1 MMQRIRSNAPAF
13 VVGALVLAA
22 IAGAQV
28 PTTTIKAKEGEGS
41 DRPVHAVKER
51 SPVDVSQGV
60 PLIPRAV
67 LFGNPERTQG
77 RISPDGTQISFI
89 APSNGVLNVWV
100 GPASDITKAKPI
112 TSDTK
117 RGITQHSWAHDGKHI
132 LYLRDKG
139 GDENWRVYSVPAA
152 GGEVKDLT
160 PLDNVAARIVQASE
174 NFPEEIVIAINDRNP
189 AFHDL
194 YRVNIKTGERTLL
207 VKNEIKDNPEAGYA
221 SFEVDDDYKVRFATI
236 PTPDGGLAIFKP
248 DAQGAM
254 QPYDSV
260 GLEDV
265 DSTAFVDFDKTGKV
279 VYIID
284 SRGRDTAGLYAMDIE
299 TKKKTTILEDDRT
312 DISGVLI
319 NPITKKVEAVQTN
332 YDREHWAIADQ
343 TIQVD
348 FYTLRTSKLGGKGD
362 MNVTSRSKDDRFW
375 IVTFME
381 DDAPAR
387 TVLLD
392 RGDLKE
398 PGRKPTVSA
407 LFVNRPALE
416 GLPLVPMHSVVIKAR
431 DGLEMV
437 SYLSLP
443 LAADADRDGK
453 PEKPVPMVLNVHG
466 GPWAR
471 DTWGFDAESQWLA
484 NRGYAVLNVN
494 FRGSTGFGK
503 KHLNAGNREWGGKMH
518 DDLIDAVNWAV
529 EKGITTKE
537 RVAIYGGSYGGY
549 AALAGLT
556 FTPDVFACGVSI
568 VGPSNINTLIASIPA
583 YWKPFLDNFAAR
595 VGDFRTPEGQK
606 FLNERSPLNH
616 VAKIKKPLLIGQGAN
631 DPRVKQ
637 AESDQIVKAMSE
649 RKIPVTYVLYPDEG
663 HGFARPTNRLSFYA
677 VAEHFFQQ
685 HLGYDGAGRTEP
697 IGDAFKGSSINVPA
711 GAEGVPGLS
720 EALSTHEAEVKK

>member
-1 MMQRIRSNAPAF
+1 MMHRIRSTASAF
-13 VVGALVLAA
+13 MAGALALAA
-22 IAGAQV
+22 VASAQV

-41 DRPVHAVKER
+41 DRPVHPVKDR
-51 SPVDVSQGV
+51 ASVDVSKGV

-67 LFGNPERTQG
+67 LFGNPERAAG

-89 APSNGVLNVWV
+89 APVNGVLNIWV

-112 TSDTK
+112 TSDDK
-117 RGITQHSWAHDGKHI
+117 RGITQYFWAHDGKHI

-160 PLDNVAARIVQASE
+160 PFDNVAAQIVHDSE
-174 NFPEEIVIAINDRNP
+174 NFPGEIVIGINDRNP
-189 AFHDL
+189 SFHDL
-194 YRVNIKTGERTLL
+194 YRVNVATGERTLL
-207 VKNEIKDNPEAGYA
+207 IKNEIKDNPDAGYA
-221 SFEVDDDYKVRFATI
+221 SFQVDDDFKVRFAFM
-236 PTPDGGLAIFKP
+236 PTPDGGLQMFKP

-254 QPYDSV
+254 QLYDSV

-265 DSTAFVDFDKTGKV
+265 DSTSIVDFDKTGKV
-279 VYIID
+279 AYIID
-284 SRGRDTAGLYAMDIE
+284 SRGRNTAGLYAMDIE

-312 DISGVLI
+312 DISGVMI
-319 NPITKKVEAVQTN
+319 NPITKKIEAVQTN
-332 YDREHWAIADQ
+332 YDREHWAVADESM
-343 TIQVD
+343 QVD
-348 FYTLRTSKLGGKGD
+348 FYTLRTSKQGGKGD

-375 IVTFME
+375 VVTFME
-381 DDAPAR
+381 DDAPAH

-392 RGDLKE
+392 RGDLKA
-398 PGRKPTVSA
+398 PGRKPKVTP

-416 GLPLVPMHSVVIKAR
+416 GQPLVPMHAVTIKAR

-443 LAADADRDGK
+443 LSADADRDGK
-453 PEKPVPMVLNVHG
+453 PEKAVPMVLNVHG

-471 DTWGFDAESQWLA
+471 DTWGFDAEAQWLA
-484 NRGYAVLNVN
+484 NRGYAVLQVN
-494 FRGSTGFGK
+494 FRGSTGYGK

-529 EKGITTKE
+529 AQGITTKD

-549 AALAGLT
+549 ATLAGLT

-583 YWKPFLDNFAAR
+583 YWKPFLDNFAQR
-595 VGDFRTPEGQK
+595 VGDFRTPEGKK
-606 FLNERSPLNH
+606 FLNDRSPLTH
-616 VAKIKKPLLIGQGAN
+616 VDKIKKPLLIGQGAN

-637 AESDQIVKAMSE
+637 AEADQIVKAMTDK
-649 RKIPVTYVLYPDEG
+649 KIPVTYVLYPDEG
-663 HGFARPTNRLSFYA
+663 HGFGRPQNRQSFYA
-677 VAEHFFQQ
+677 VTEHFLQK
-685 HLGYDGAGRTEP
+685 HLGYDGAGRSEP
-697 IGDAFKGSSINVPA
+697 IGDAFKGSSIGVPA
-711 GAEGVPGLS
+711 GADDVPGLP
-720 EALSTHEAEVKK
+720 EALSTHEAEIKK